1 MKLGYCQTTILNS
14 LKKSFVKYGSELVPE
29 VFQWGEI
36 LWLMNEQIDPRAT
49 QTVGICTINPG
60 ESNYLHYHPN
70 CEEILY
76 VLSGSCLK
84 SIGDDSFEMSA
95 GDVVRIPR
103 EKPHSVLAIGKEPLK
118 CLITYNVPDR
128 KTVLL

>member
-1 MKLGYCQTTILNS
+1 MKLGDCRINILNS
-14 LKKSFVKYGSELVPE
+14 FKKSFVKYGSALVPE

-36 LWLMNEQIDPRAT
+36 LWLMNGQLDPRAT
-49 QTVGICTINPG
+49 QTVGICTITPG

-76 VLSGSCLK
+76 VLSGNCLK
-84 SIGDDSFEMSA
+84 SIGDDSYEMSA

-103 EKPHSVLAIGKEPLK
+103 GKPHSVSAIGKEPLK
-118 CLITYNVPDR
+118 CFITYNVPDR
-128 KTVLL
+128 KIVLL